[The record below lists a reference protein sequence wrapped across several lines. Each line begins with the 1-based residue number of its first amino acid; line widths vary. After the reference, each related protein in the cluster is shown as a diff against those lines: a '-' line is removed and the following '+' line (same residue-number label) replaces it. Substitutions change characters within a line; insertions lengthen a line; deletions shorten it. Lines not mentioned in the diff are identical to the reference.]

1 MQIINKIT
9 KRDVTREYIGLIKG
23 LITGKEF
30 VEVTCSSGIKKQTNK
45 EIK

>member
-9 KRDVTREYIGLIKG
+9 KRDVTREYIGLLSG

-30 VEVTCSSGIKKQTNK
+30 EEVTCTQGNKKQTNK

>member
-9 KRDVTREYIGLIKG
+9 KRDVTHEYLGLIKG

-30 VEVTCSSGIKKQTNK
+30 EEVTCSNGNKKQTNK